1 MRVSAGPRRACGGA
15 RASIRGIDAPAR
27 HRPTDPG
34 RRKARDRR
42 LAAGALLVALAALG
56 LLLALKSCDGD
67 ESPSAL
73 VPRDP
78 PPAGDVLAY
87 DASREE
93 ELEQRA
99 AFGLAHPL
107 YAKSPGGVFATAE
120 RTDAFRAL
128 VEDAVEGSGLEVDL
142 VEAIVFLE
150 SGGRPDV
157 IAGDDP
163 IAASGLTQILAET
176 AQNFLGMD
184 VDLERSRVLTV
195 RIAGAERRGDHT
207 RAERLRAQR
216 RAVDDRF
223 EPEEALAGT
232 VRYLAS
238 AQERLGR
245 EDLAVVSYHMG
256 IGNLT
261 NVLRAY
267 TGSGSEIPV
276 PELAED
282 EDLSWARVFFDTA
295 PDNHPEARALLTRL
309 GDDSPTY
316 YWRVLA
322 AREIMRLYR
331 DDPERLEQLDL
342 LHAAK
347 ASAEEVLH
355 PPAET
360 ERFVDDADLRRALDD
375 HVLQA
380 LPDDPA
386 RLGFRLDRTLGELA
400 PQLGASRELYRSVRP
415 EALAVLVYLGS
426 RVQAL
431 SGAARPLEV
440 TSAVRDDAYQ
450 QLLRA
455 ENIEAAR
462 GYSLHTTGYAFD
474 IRRRYESGAQ
484 AQAFQFLLD
493 DLTARGL
500 IAWIREPAAIHV
512 TVASEA
518 EEIVEDLLER
528 SP

>member
-1 MRVSAGPRRACGGA
+1 MRLCPHAACKH
-15 RASIRGIDAPAR
+15 SPIEAPPR
-27 HRPTDPG
+27 HRPTDRG
-34 RRKARDRR
+34 RRVARRRR
-42 LAAGALLVALAALG
+42 LAAVAILAVLASILVLAAVR
-56 LLLALKSCDGD
+56 SCGGD
-67 ESPSAL
+67 EAATLL
-73 VPRDP
+73 VPRAP
-78 PPAGDVLAY
+78 LPSADVLASA
-87 DASREE
+87 DSDED
-93 ELEQRA
+93 ELVERA
-99 AFGLAHPL
+99 TFGLSHPL
-107 YAKSPGGVFATAE
+107 YAKSPGGVFATAQ
-120 RTDAFRAL
+120 RTSSFRPL
-128 VEDAVEGSGLEVDL
+128 VEDAVEGSGFDADL

-163 IAASGLTQILAET
+163 AAASGLTQILAET

-184 VDLERSRVLTV
+184 VDLDRSRALTV
-195 RIAGAERRGDHT
+195 RIAGAVRRGDEA

-216 RAVDDRF
+216 RAIDARF
-223 EPEEALAGT
+223 DPEQALAGT
-232 VRYLAS
+232 VRYLA
-238 AQERLGR
+238 AARERLGR
-245 EDLAVVSYHMG
+245 DDLAVVSYHMG

-267 TGSGSEIPV
+267 AAAGADVDV
-276 PELAED
+276 PDLVEE
-282 EDLSWARVFFDTA
+282 EGLSWPRVFFDTA
-295 PDNHPEARALLTRL
+295 PDRNAAAHELLSAL

-331 DDPERLEQLDL
+331 DDPERLEELDL

-347 ASAEEVLH
+347 SSAEEVLH

-360 ERFVDDADLRRALDD
+360 ERFVDGA
-375 HVLQA
+375 VLQGA
-380 LPDDPA
+380 WDDFTLQRLPDEPA
-386 RLGFRLDRTLGELA
+386 GLGFAVDRTMGELA
-400 PQLGASRELYRSVRP
+400 PQLGTSRELYRGLRR
-415 EALAVLVYLGS
+415 EALALLVYLAS

-431 SGAARPLEV
+431 SGATQPLEV

-450 QLLRA
+450 ELLREDNA
-455 ENIEAAR
+455 EAAR
-462 GYSLHTTGYAFD
+462 RYSLHTTGYAFD
-474 IRRRYESGAQ
+474 IRRRYESGEQ

-518 EEIVEDLLER
+518 EELVDAMLEPAR
-528 SP
+528 